1 MFTYIK
7 SLITRALK
15 QALYNKLAAIDT
27 DNQTD
32 AQIEEQTELYYE
44 LYV

>member
-7 SLITRALK
+7 RLIK
-15 QALYNKLAAIDT
+15 QARYYWLSRMDT

-32 AQIEEQTELYYE
+32 AQIAEQTELYYE